1 MKSINWNKQIE
12 KIVVNKMLDHF
23 LTFTFNYLS
32 RRAVICE
39 IVETDDVAEEDRHAI
54 KVLCRDLDA

>member
-1 MKSINWNKQIE
+1 
-12 KIVVNKMLDHF
+12 MLDHF

-54 KVLCRDLDA
+54 KVLCRDLDEELSWREK

>member
-1 MKSINWNKQIE
+1 
-12 KIVVNKMLDHF
+12 MLDHF
-23 LTFTFNYLS
+23 LTCTFNYLS

-54 KVLCRDLDA
+54 KVLCRDLDKELSWRWK